1 MSNKELTLKDFGG
14 EVLSRDKDG
23 NPVAVYIHNEVQS
36 KPTVMDF
43 EDKIMNLAH
52 IFPNNMDLGR
62 EVRKYVWKYIKET
75 DNQNQMELDFSKS
88 EYKQDVTCPA
98 CGKEYKGKQGSTC
111 SDDCQKYMI
120 DEFVDDDQ
128 ATKDRKRWGG

>member
-1 MSNKELTLKDFGG
+1 MSDKELTLKDFGG
-14 EVLSRDKDG
+14 EVLGRDKDG
-23 NPVAVYIHNEVQS
+23 NPTAVYIHNEVQP

-43 EDKIMNLAH
+43 ESKIMYLAYT
-52 IFPNNMDLGR
+52 FPNNMDLGR
-62 EVRKYVWKYIKET
+62 EVRQYLYEYESKTHILS
-75 DNQNQMELDFSKS
+75 NELSTS

-120 DEFVDDDQ
+120 DEFVDDNH
-128 ATKDRKRWGG
+128 TTR